1 MNRAVGDRR
10 TRWRQ
15 ASATAITSRPI
26 WLPIH
31 AYNNL
36 LRRPHLNQL
45 QQRLLLMLLGATR
58 QTANGRWTGPIVT
71 SRVTSP
77 AWEQDGCCR
86 PTICTTVRTRTK
98 LQFRNHESWYIKY
111 ALAGDNTS
119 KTQTTT
125 NEKPWIKSSAS
136 KFVFPKNILPLL
148 LVLFIAN
155 MRVDIRLVVIFIQSN
170 DFNDFTVD
178 KWYRL
183 HHHISVI
190 SVLLFHSSM

>member
-1 MNRAVGDRR
+1 MNRSDSDVACYVTGLG
-10 TRWRQ
+10 TR
-15 ASATAITSRPI
+15 
-26 WLPIH
+26 
-31 AYNNL
+31 
-36 LRRPHLNQL
+36 
-45 QQRLLLMLLGATR
+45 RLLSTDDLHHSQNSNEAT
-58 QTANGRWTGPIVT
+58 V
-71 SRVTSP
+71 S
-77 AWEQDGCCR
+77 
-86 PTICTTVRTRTK
+86 
-98 LQFRNHESWYIKY
+98 ESWKLIHQYT
-111 ALAGDNTS
+111 LAGDNTS

-190 SVLLFHSSM
+190 SVLLFHSSMSITSVNQHWTSWSCRPSTSLRPC